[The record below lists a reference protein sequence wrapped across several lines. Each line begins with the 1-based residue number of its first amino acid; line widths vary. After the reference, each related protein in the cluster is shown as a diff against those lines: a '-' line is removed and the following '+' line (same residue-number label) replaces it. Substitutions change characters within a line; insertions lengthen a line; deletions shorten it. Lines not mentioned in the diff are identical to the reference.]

1 MHLAGYSSSNLPA
14 NYFQTLPSN
23 LIMPLLQNRFILKN
37 YSSIKLLFAIFLVL
51 LYNASFATTN
61 IHRDTILINENW
73 KFLRQGSADAMT
85 SEYNDSHWQNVNIP
99 HCFNISDPYDDD
111 NDYYRGVVTYR
122 KKLVLPDSLKGKN
135 IILFFEG
142 TNQSSDVFVNG
153 IFAGSH
159 KGGYT
164 AFSFPVH
171 PFLLWEGKENVI
183 TVQLSNAVD
192 MSFPPLHVGFT
203 SYGGIYR
210 SVKLIVTNQSIH
222 FATNDF
228 ASNGVFIRT
237 PKVSAASAS
246 IEIKGSIQ
254 HIGNRNDSVNIITL
268 VKNKLGNQVAVFNK
282 YIALNASG
290 TTDFSIQ
297 SSDILQPELWSPEH
311 PNLYHA
317 EIQIIQN
324 HKIADVINIPVAF
337 RWFAFNANTG
347 FMLNGEK
354 YILKG
359 TNRHQDKLGQG
370 SALSNEDHLKDL
382 LLIKKMGCNF
392 LRLAH
397 YPQADKVLQY
407 ADELGLLIW
416 EEIPL
421 VDYMNLNDV
430 FLQNCKTMITEMVKQ
445 HFNHPSVILWGS
457 MNEIFLHNNSNER
470 AQKITDSVYAEGVR
484 KYAVILDSTIRN
496 LDAARYSTMAM
507 HMSNDYGK
515 YQIDQIPQVASFNIY
530 NGWYSGMVNEFGP
543 IFDRKHQAKPNQTL
557 FISEYGAESDDR
569 LNTENPTRLDNTGQY
584 QRYFHES
591 YLAQI
596 QARPYLAGTAIWNEF
611 DFGNPN
617 IGGTQS
623 NINHKGMCTWDRKPK
638 DVFYFYKANWNPE
651 PMVYIASRDWKIRA
665 GGLKDSSTIDVY
677 SNSGNVSLKV
687 NETNYPSL
695 NCNSVGKASWKVQL
709 KNGLNKVAAYATNN
723 KVLIDTFSIYYAA
736 YSDILTDNNFKSIA
750 VNLGSNAQYID
761 STGLIWLEDK
771 PYTKGSFGYVGG
783 TPTFVGLKNKITNTN
798 KTPLLYTYLNGME
811 EYRMD
816 VPNGK
821 YEIEIYLLEPE
832 FKKSGL
838 RIFDMSVNDQLIF
851 NHIDLFAEFGFAKAV
866 KKIIRTE
873 VKGGSGVCVKYKSII
888 GKPVS
893 NGIRLIKK

>member
-1 MHLAGYSSSNLPA
+1 M
-14 NYFQTLPSN
+14 
-23 LIMPLLQNRFILKN
+23 ILLKKLFFFKLNFKLK
-37 YSSIKLLFAIFLVL
+37 IFLSITFVL
-51 LYNASFATTN
+51 FFNASYAANNTN
-61 IHRDTILINENW
+61 RDTILINNNW
-73 KFLRQGSADAMT
+73 KFIRQGTTDAMT
-85 SEYNDSHWQNVNIP
+85 NEYNNAHWQNVNIP
-99 HCFNISDPYDDD
+99 HCFNIDDPYDDD
-111 NDYYRGVVTYR
+111 NDYYRGVATYR
-122 KKLVLPDSLKGKN
+122 KKIVLPDSLKEKN
-135 IILFFEG
+135 ITLFFEG

-171 PFLLWEGKENVI
+171 PFLLWGGKENII

-192 MSFPPLHVGFT
+192 MSFPPLHVGYT

-210 SVKLIVTNQSIH
+210 SVKLIVTNKSIH
-222 FATNDF
+222 FATNDY
-228 ASNGVFIRT
+228 ASHGVFVST
-237 PKVSAASAS
+237 PNVSAVSAVM
-246 IEIKGSIQ
+246 EIKGSIQ
-254 HIGNRNDSVNIITL
+254 HTGSINDSVNIITYL
-268 VKNKLGNQVAVFNK
+268 KNKIGNQVAFFNK
-282 YIALNASG
+282 KIVLNPNG
-290 TTDFSIQ
+290 VTNFSIQ
-297 SSDILQPELWSPEH
+297 SSDILQPELWSPEQ

-324 HKIADVINIPVAF
+324 DKLADAISIPVAF
-337 RWFAFNANTG
+337 RWFTFNPNTG
-347 FMLNGEK
+347 FMLNGGK

-359 TNRHQDKLGQG
+359 TNRHQDKLGKG
-370 SALSNEDHLKDL
+370 SALSNEDHLIDL

-397 YPQADKVLQY
+397 YPQSDKVLQY

-421 VDYMNLNDV
+421 VDYMNLNDA

-445 HFNHPSVILWGS
+445 HYNHPSVILWGS

-484 KYAVILDSTIRN
+484 KYVVILDSTIRK
-496 LDAARYSTMAM
+496 LDATRYSTMAM
-507 HMSNDYGK
+507 HMSSDYDK
-515 YQIDQIPQVASFNIY
+515 YKIDNISQVASFNIY
-530 NGWYSGMVNEFGP
+530 NGWYSGLANEFGP
-543 IFDRKHQAKPNQTL
+543 ILDRKHAAKPNQSL

-584 QRYFHES
+584 QRCFHES

-617 IGGTQS
+617 VGGTQS

-695 NCNSVGKASWKVQL
+695 NCNSVGKVSWKVQL
-709 KNGLNKVAAYATNN
+709 KNGLNKVAAYASNN
-723 KVLIDTFSIYYAA
+723 KVLMDTFSIYYAA
-736 YSDILTDNNFKSIA
+736 YSDILTDKNFKSIA

-761 STGLIWLEDK
+761 STGLIWVEDK
-771 PYTKGSFGYVGG
+771 LYTKGSFGYVGG

-798 KTPLLYTYLNGME
+798 KTPLLYSYINGID

-816 VPNGK
+816 VPDGK

-851 NHIDLFAEFGFAKAV
+851 NHLDLFAEFGFAKAV

-873 VKGGSGVCVKYKSII
+873 AKGGSGVCVKYKSII

>member
-1 MHLAGYSSSNLPA
+1 MPTFLIISLFKNRQSLNL
-14 NYFQTLPSN
+14 NSKL
-23 LIMPLLQNRFILKN
+23 
-37 YSSIKLLFAIFLVL
+37 KLLFFAIGLLLLNNTLV
-51 LYNASFATTN
+51 AKIIA
-61 IHRDTILINENW
+61 RDTILINDNW
-73 KFLRQGSADAMT
+73 KFIRQGTTDAMT
-85 SEYNDSHWQNVNIP
+85 TEYNDAHWQKINIP
-99 HCFNISDPYDDD
+99 HCFNVTDPYDND
-111 NDYYRGVVTYR
+111 NDYYRGIVTYR
-122 KKLVLPDSLKGKN
+122 KKIILPDSLKGKS
-135 IILFFEG
+135 ITLFFEG
-142 TNQSSDVFVNG
+142 ANQSSDVFVNG

-164 AFSFPVH
+164 AFSFPIDQ
-171 PFLLWEGKENVI
+171 FLVWGRKENVI

-222 FATNDF
+222 FATNDHG
-228 ASNGVFIRT
+228 SQGVFINT
-237 PKVSAASAS
+237 PKVNKSAAV

-254 HIGNRNDSVNIITL
+254 HNGNTNDSINIVTYL
-268 VKNKLGNQVAVFNK
+268 KNKLGNQVAVFNK
-282 YIALNASG
+282 NIVLNKSE

-297 SSDILQPELWSPEH
+297 SSDIIQPELWSPEQ

-324 HKIADVINIPVAF
+324 NKVVDVINIPLAF

-359 TNRHQDKLGQG
+359 TNRHQDKLGMG

-445 HFNHPSVILWGS
+445 HYNHPSVILWGS
-457 MNEIFLHNNSNER
+457 MNEIFLHSNSNER

-484 KYAVILDSTIRN
+484 KYAVILDSTIRK
-496 LDAARYSTMAM
+496 LDATRYSTMAM
-507 HMSNDYGK
+507 HMSSDYDK
-515 YQIDQIPQVASFNIY
+515 YQIDKIPQVASFNIY
-530 NGWYSGMVNEFGP
+530 NGWYSGLVNEFGP

-569 LNTENPTRLDNTGQY
+569 VNTENPTRLDNTGQY

-623 NINHKGMCTWDRKPK
+623 NINHKGMCTWDRIPK

-651 PMVYIASRDWKIRA
+651 PMIYIASRDWKIRA
-665 GGLKDSSTIDVY
+665 GKLKDSSTIDVY
-677 SNSGNVSLKV
+677 SNSGNVSLQV
-687 NETNYPSL
+687 NETKYPSL

-723 KVLIDTFSIYYAA
+723 KMLMDTFNIYHTA
-736 YSDILTDNNFKSIA
+736 YSDILSDKNFKSIA
-750 VNLGSNAQYID
+750 INLGSNAQYID
-761 STGLIWLEDK
+761 STGLIWVEDK
-771 PYTKGSFGYVGG
+771 PYTNGSFGYVGG

-798 KTPLLYTYLNGME
+798 KTPLLYTYINGIE

-816 VPNGK
+816 VLDGK

-832 FKKSGL
+832 FKKAGL
-838 RIFDMSVNDQLIF
+838 RIFDVSVNDQLVL
-851 NHIDLFAEFGFAKAV
+851 NHTDLFAEFGFAKAV
-866 KKIIRTE
+866 KKIIHANA
-873 VKGGSGVCVKYKSII
+873 KGGNGIRIKYKSIV
-888 GKPVS
+888 GKPIS
-893 NGIRLIKK
+893 NGIRLIKN